1 MIIKGQKRANWCGP
15 ACVQEVL
22 RRKGI
27 KVSQKKLARKMWTDE
42 NGTSPAYM
50 VDVLKEYG
58 LDVLAEE
65 NCCLEKL
72 NAAINDGAIVIVDWM
87 TGMNFEVDGHYSI
100 LEHADEYYVYLNNPE
115 GIGYYGMFDR
125 EEWEKVWFDIEADFT
140 ASYQWALVIA

>member
-1 MIIKGQKRANWCGP
+1 MIIKGQKQANWCGP

-27 KVSQKKLARKMWTDE
+27 KIGQKKLARLLETNEDGTTHE
-42 NGTSPAYM
+42 NM
-50 VDVLKEYG
+50 VWALEAYG

-65 NCCLEKL
+65 DCCLDKL

-87 TGMNFEVDGHYSI
+87 TGQNFEEDGHYSI

-125 EEWEKVWFDIEADFT
+125 DRWEEVWFDIEADFS
-140 ASYQWALVIA
+140 ASYRWALVIA